1 MNKPNNIFAEVLNDV
16 RPSSETLEK
25 INRIAKDFVGE
36 LVLKL
41 KKRRIKADVFVG
53 GSLAKDT
60 LVKKDKYDIDIFV
73 RFGNVKGDISDVLG
87 KFVDGKRVHGSRDY
101 FQIFIEDILIE
112 IIPVKKIKKPSEAE
126 NITDLSFFHVEYLLG
141 KLKKNPKLGD
151 EIRLAKVFCYA
162 QNAYGAESYIHGFS
176 GYALELL
183 ICHYGSFL
191 KFCKSAEEIAK
202 NGGIVIDSEKLYKN
216 NKEVFEKMNKSK
228 LSSPIILIDPTFKE
242 RNALAGLSMET
253 FLEFKE
259 NCKKFLKNPSKEFF
273 VRKNISEKFEKVKE
287 VKTLIVKT
295 SKQGG
300 DIAGTKLRKFFD
312 FFLRQASKEFEIRKK
327 GFDYNEDKNL
337 AKYYIVISKKK
348 DELRKGPQVNN
359 CAHFDKFRKQH
370 PDSIV
375 RGKYVYIK
383 LQHNLSFEEWL
394 KVFLKKDKK
403 IVEEMSISG
412 VKLS

>member
-151 EIRLAKVFCYA
+151 EI
-162 QNAYGAESYIHGFS
+162 
-176 GYALELL
+176 
-183 ICHYGSFL
+183 
-191 KFCKSAEEIAK
+191 
-202 NGGIVIDSEKLYKN
+202 
-216 NKEVFEKMNKSK
+216 
-228 LSSPIILIDPTFKE
+228 
-242 RNALAGLSMET
+242 
-253 FLEFKE
+253 
-259 NCKKFLKNPSKEFF
+259 
-273 VRKNISEKFEKVKE
+273 
-287 VKTLIVKT
+287 
-295 SKQGG
+295 
-300 DIAGTKLRKFFD
+300 
-312 FFLRQASKEFEIRKK
+312 
-327 GFDYNEDKNL
+327 
-337 AKYYIVISKKK
+337 
-348 DELRKGPQVNN
+348 
-359 CAHFDKFRKQH
+359 
-370 PDSIV
+370 
-375 RGKYVYIK
+375 
-383 LQHNLSFEEWL
+383 
-394 KVFLKKDKK
+394 
-403 IVEEMSISG
+403 
-412 VKLS
+412 